1 MCVSESGGPTAPSF
15 LTSYGGEKKQKNI
28 GEFVHKT
35 WPQPEKNTQQIIC
48 HVKLLAPQRA
58 EAAG

>member
-1 MCVSESGGPTAPSF
+1 MCVRERRPYCAELLP
-15 LTSYGGEKKQKNI
+15 SYGGEKKQKNI